1 MSLRTLNVAVLAIV
15 CAVTG
20 SAQSAVT
27 VVNYSN
33 YAPTGEPVTASTAFP
48 IAPGSIATAY
58 GSFASVPEAGVS
70 AGTVNPLPREL
81 GGVRVRI
88 NNIDAPLYFV
98 GRTQINFVVPVST
111 PNGRQTVDVLAGSD
125 TIGRGSVLV
134 YSWGPALATSDAQ
147 TRQAIAQNQDFSVNS
162 GTSRARRGE
171 VVQIYATG
179 CGAIEPALQD
189 GVPPAVLSSATGEVK
204 VYIGAVEAPVA
215 FAGAHP
221 QFPGIC
227 QINATVPDR
236 GFLSGQLPVYF
247 TVNGIPSNPVTI
259 WLQ

>member
-1 MSLRTLNVAVLAIV
+1 MSLRMLHVAVLAIV
-15 CAVTG
+15 TAVSG
-20 SAQSAVT
+20 CAQSALT

-58 GSFASVPEAGVS
+58 GSFPNVPAAGAS
-70 AGTVNPLPREL
+70 AGTVNPLPREV
-81 GGVRVRI
+81 GGIRVRI

-111 PNGRQTVDVLAGSD
+111 PPGRQTVDVIAGSD
-125 TIGRGSVLV
+125 TIGSGSVLV
-134 YSWGPALATSDAQ
+134 YNWGPALAASNIQ

-162 GTSRARRGE
+162 DTSRARRGE
-171 VVQIYATG
+171 VVQLYATG
-179 CGAIEPALQD
+179 CGPIEPATQD
-189 GVPPAVLSSATGEVK
+189 GAPPATLSRATGEVR
-204 VYIGAVEAPVA
+204 VYIGAVEAPLA

-236 GFLSGQLPVYF
+236 NFLSGQLPVYF
-247 TVNGIPSNPVTI
+247 TVNGIPSNPLTI